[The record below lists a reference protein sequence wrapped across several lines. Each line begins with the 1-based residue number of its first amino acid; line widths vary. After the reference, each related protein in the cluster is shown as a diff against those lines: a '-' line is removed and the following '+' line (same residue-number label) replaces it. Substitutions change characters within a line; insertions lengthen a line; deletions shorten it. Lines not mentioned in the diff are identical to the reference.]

1 MRAFLTPSNSSVCCR
16 WRWAILVV
24 LAELAI
30 VGHAYAQNDH
40 KQVLVLYSTRRDAQ
54 FSVVGETQLPRML
67 DVGLSRNVDYYAEFI
82 DLSRFPVPAYRQAY
96 REFLRLKYQGVRFD
110 LVIALQ
116 EAATEFINNRVD
128 SLFRDVPVVFLTS
141 DRTSVRRENSTGLVH
156 ERNFAATV
164 DLVRQVQPDVREVFI
179 VTGSATA
186 DEEYENAVRRQ
197 LHTSASTLTFT
208 YLSGLPTAELERRLT
223 RLPPHS
229 AVFYLLVT
237 QDGDGNNFHPLDYVA
252 RVAAAANAPTY
263 SWVDSTM
270 GRGVLGG
277 SLYSQGAAIER
288 VGQLALRVL
297 RGEPADSIP
306 IGILDLNQT
315 QVDWR
320 QLQRWNIDE
329 ARVPSGAVIRFR
341 DPTIWDRYRN
351 YLLGALTILISQT
364 MLIAGLLIQRKR
376 RHRAEAELRTKQS
389 ELRRSYERNRD
400 MASRLLKAQETE
412 RSRIA
417 GELHD
422 DICQRM
428 LLLTIELESLGR
440 AHRYEGPAA
449 EALTVA
455 KDIAKS
461 LHELSHRLHP
471 TRLRMVGLTAAIDHL
486 CDELSRAG
494 IAIRYMHDDVPAT
507 LPPEVMLCLFRVV
520 QEALQNA
527 IKHSQA
533 NNLLVHLRS
542 GPDGLSLTVVD
553 DGIGFHVD
561 DAWGKGVGLISM
573 VERLD
578 AIGGAFDVHSTP
590 GRGTRV
596 TASIPAAIMRGAELV
611 TTA

>member
-1 MRAFLTPSNSSVCCR
+1 
-16 WRWAILVV
+16 VV

>member
-1 MRAFLTPSNSSVCCR
+1 
-16 WRWAILVV
+16 
-24 LAELAI
+24 
-30 VGHAYAQNDH
+30 
-40 KQVLVLYSTRRDAQ
+40 
-54 FSVVGETQLPRML
+54 
-67 DVGLSRNVDYYAEFI
+67 
-82 DLSRFPVPAYRQAY
+82 
-96 REFLRLKYQGVRFD
+96 
-110 LVIALQ
+110 
-116 EAATEFINNRVD
+116 
-128 SLFRDVPVVFLTS
+128 
-141 DRTSVRRENSTGLVH
+141 
-156 ERNFAATV
+156 
-164 DLVRQVQPDVREVFI
+164 
-179 VTGSATA
+179 
-186 DEEYENAVRRQ
+186 
-197 LHTSASTLTFT
+197 
-208 YLSGLPTAELERRLT
+208 
-223 RLPPHS
+223 LPPHS

-306 IGILDLNQT
+306 IGILDLNQM

-596 TASIPAAIMRGAELV
+596 TANIPAAIMRGAELV
-611 TTA
+611 ITA

>member
-1 MRAFLTPSNSSVCCR
+1 
-16 WRWAILVV
+16 
-24 LAELAI
+24 
-30 VGHAYAQNDH
+30 
-40 KQVLVLYSTRRDAQ
+40 
-54 FSVVGETQLPRML
+54 ML